1 MKYDYN
7 SQKIPG
13 VKHVHIPKMLY
24 VLVPGFATIR
34 PTREYLSSLV
44 FLKHKETFGPHLD
57 FLIINENLDREN
69 MADNSE
75 SIEQLVVIAFPPPNK
90 TDI

>member
-1 MKYDYN
+1 MKYDRN

-24 VLVPGFATIR
+24 VPVTGFAIIR

-44 FLKHKETFGPHLD
+44 FLKHNETFGPHLD
-57 FLIINENLDREN
+57 SLIINEDLVRVNRMN
-69 MADNSE
+69 NPE
-75 SIEQLVVIAFPPPNK
+75 SIEQLVLIAFFLLH
-90 TDI
+90 

>member
-24 VLVPGFATIR
+24 VPVAGFVTIG
-34 PTREYLSSLV
+34 PARESLSSLAL
-44 FLKHKETFGPHLD
+44 LKHNETFGPHLH
-57 FLIINENLDREN
+57 FLINENPVGEN
-69 MADNSE
+69 TAGNPD
-75 SIEQLVVIAFPPPNK
+75 SIDLLVCNCLFPPHK
-90 TDI
+90 T